1 MRLKHKHPFHLV
13 DPSIW
18 PFFISF
24 SALFTTF
31 GIVLWMHAY
40 ENGYNLLICGL
51 FLLVLI
57 CVSWWRDVVRE
68 ATFEGHHTQI
78 VQRGLR
84 YGMILFIVSEVI
96 FFFAFFWAFFH
107 SSLSPTFEIGGVWP
121 PVDIVSIS
129 PWGVPLLNTL
139 LLLCS
144 GFTLTW
150 AHYSLISKNKK
161 LAIVGILAT
170 LSLAILFTYVQVF
183 EYANASFSISDGV
196 FGSVFYMTTGI
207 HGFHVII
214 GTIFLGVCTLRI
226 LANHFSYN
234 QHFGF
239 EAAIWYWHFV
249 DVVWLILFICLY
261 WWSYQAGAG
270 ELSL

>member
-1 MRLKHKHPFHLV
+1 MKINYKHPFHLV

-24 SALFTTF
+24 SALFVTF
-31 GIVLWMHAY
+31 GIVLWMHMY
-40 ENGYNLLICGL
+40 EGGLGLLYCGLLI
-51 FLLVLI
+51 LVLI
-57 CVSWWRDVVRE
+57 CAYWWRDVVRE

-84 YGMILFIVSEVI
+84 YGMLLFIVSEVM

-107 SSLSPTFEIGGVWP
+107 SSLSPAFAIGGTWP
-121 PVDIVSIS
+121 PRDIVTIS

-150 AHYSLISKNKK
+150 SHHSLMAKDKK
-161 LAIVGILAT
+161 SALFALGLTLFLAV
-170 LSLAILFTYVQVF
+170 LFTYVQLF
-183 EYANASFSISDGV
+183 EYQSASFGISDGI
-196 FGSVFYMTTGI
+196 FGSVFYITTGI
-207 HGFHVII
+207 HGFHVIV
-214 GTIFLGVCTLRI
+214 GTLFLAVCAIRMY
-226 LANHFSYN
+226 ANHFSSN

-249 DVVWLILFICLY
+249 DVVWLFLFVCLY
-261 WWSYQAGAG
+261 WWSANVPA
-270 ELSL
+270 L